1 MFKKKYSLS
10 KYFGKSKRRKTF
22 RKRHSLRRRHNKSKK
37 YMRGA
42 PAGAPEVGVLPNNSF

>member
-22 RKRHSLRRRHNKSKK
+22 RKRRNLNKKCNKSKK
-37 YMRGA
+37 NMRG
-42 PAGAPEVGVLPNNSF
+42 G